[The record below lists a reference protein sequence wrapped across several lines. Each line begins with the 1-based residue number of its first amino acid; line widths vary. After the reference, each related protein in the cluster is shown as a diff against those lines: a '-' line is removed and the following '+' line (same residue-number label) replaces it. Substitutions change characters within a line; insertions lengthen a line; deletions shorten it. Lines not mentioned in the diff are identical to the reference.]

1 MLAVSRN
8 ERGVYMSTSASV
20 TIYRPGML
28 KDEFLDFS
36 NICHFLDGWTL
47 KSGSVSLL
55 YDMFSQKNIG
65 NFIDPEQ
72 QCIRKIVF
80 EYYRN
85 VWKGHAFQCELF
97 PASWDVSHTDWK

>member
-47 KSGSVSLL
+47 
-55 YDMFSQKNIG
+55 
-65 NFIDPEQ
+65 
-72 QCIRKIVF
+72 
-80 EYYRN
+80 
-85 VWKGHAFQCELF
+85 
-97 PASWDVSHTDWK
+97 